1 MSTKP
6 KFKIG
11 ELVSFTHRL
20 DRYEGR
26 ICRVFI
32 CPRGRGLVYEIKV
45 QDQVYPYDR
54 VESEIRALEVEVK
67 DEEG

>member
-1 MSTKP
+1 MNNKP
-6 KFKIG
+6 KFKLG
-11 ELVSFTHRL
+11 ELVSFMHRL

-26 ICRVFI
+26 IRDSYI

-54 VESEIRALEVEVK
+54 VESEIQKVEVVE
-67 DEEG
+67 DEY